1 MEKVLVT
8 GGSGF
13 IALHCIDQ
21 LLEKGFMVRTT
32 IRSESRKDEIIKA
45 MDKYPNLDQNLEF
58 HICDLLED
66 KGWDVAV
73 EGCDYVLHVA
83 SPFILEVPSD
93 EDVLIRPAVDGTL
106 RVLNACSKANVKK
119 VVLTSSVAAVAY
131 GHGRE
136 KTFDESDWS
145 NTDEDSGITPYAKS
159 KTLAEKAAWEFV
171 EKLDTNNKF
180 DFTVINPV
188 GVFGPMLTSDMG
200 TSNSLVSKLINGEL
214 PACPATHMG
223 YVDVRDVARAHVFSM
238 LNSSTNDKR
247 IIVSESEMFF
257 VDVGRILNNAGFKKS
272 PTKQMPNWLV
282 KILAIFVKELSG
294 VTKSLGKRVDTDKSR
309 AKSLFDW
316 DYISAKDSIVDT
328 ANQLSSMDKK

>member
-21 LLEKGFMVRTT
+21 LLGKGFMVRTT
-32 IRSESRKDEIIKA
+32 IRSESRKDEIYKA
-45 MDKYPNLDQNLEF
+45 MNKYPNLDQNLEF

-66 KGWDVAV
+66 EGWDAAAK
-73 EGCDYVLHVA
+73 GCDYVLHVA

-93 EDVLIRPAVDGTL
+93 EEILIRPAVDGTL
-106 RVLNACSKANVKK
+106 RVLNACKK
-119 VVLTSSVAAVAY
+119 NNIKKLVLTSSVAAIAY
-131 GHGRE
+131 GHAQE

-145 NTDEDSGITPYAKS
+145 NIADDSDITPYAKS
-159 KTLAEKAAWEFV
+159 KTLAERVAWDFMNDLTDDE
-171 EKLDTNNKF
+171 KF

-188 GVFGPMLTSDMG
+188 GVFGPMLTRDIG
-200 TSNSLVSKLINGEL
+200 TSNSLVQRLISGKM
-214 PACPATHMG
+214 PACPATHLG
-223 YVDVRDVARAHVFSM
+223 YVDVRDVAKAHIFSM

-257 VDVGRILNNAGFKKS
+257 VDVGRILNEAGFEKS

-282 KILAIFVKELSG
+282 KVFALFIKDLSG
-294 VTKSLGKRVDTDKSR
+294 VTKSLGKRVDTDKSL

-316 DYISAKDSIVDT
+316 EYISAKDSVIDT
-328 ANQLSSMDKK
+328 ANQLSSFNTK

>member
-32 IRSESRKDEIIKA
+32 IRSESRKDEINKA

-66 KGWDVAV
+66 NGWYAAV
-73 EGCDYVLHVA
+73 NGCDYVLHVA

-131 GHGRE
+131 GHGNE

-145 NTDEDSGITPYAKS
+145 NTGADSGITPYAKS

-171 EKLDTNNKF
+171 DTLDTDNKF

-200 TSNSLVSKLINGEL
+200 TSNSLVYKLINGEL

-223 YVDVRDVARAHVFSM
+223 YVDVRDVAKAHVFSM

-257 VDVGRILNNAGFKKS
+257 VDVGRILNEAGFKKS

-282 KILAIFVKELSG
+282 KILALFVKELSG

-328 ANQLSSMDKK
+328 ANQLSAMDKK

>member
-32 IRSESRKDEIIKA
+32 IRSESRKDEINKA
-45 MDKYPNLDQNLEF
+45 MEKYPNLHQNLEF

-66 KGWDVAV
+66 KGWDAAV
-73 EGCDYVLHVA
+73 DGCDYVLHVA

-131 GHGRE
+131 GHGKE

-145 NTDEDSGITPYAKS
+145 NTGDDSGITPYAKS
-159 KTLAEKAAWEFV
+159 KTLAEKAAWEYV
-171 EKLDTNNKF
+171 DNLDADNRF

-223 YVDVRDVARAHVFSM
+223 YVDVRDVAKAHIFSM
-238 LNSSTNDKR
+238 LNSSTNNKR

-257 VDVGRILNNAGFKKS
+257 VDVGRILNDAGFKKS

-282 KILAIFVKELSG
+282 KFLALFIKELSG
-294 VTKSLGKRVDTDKSR
+294 VTKSLGKRVDTDKSL

-316 DYISAKDSIVDT
+316 EYISAKDSIIDT
-328 ANQLSSMDKK
+328 AEQLSTSDHN

>member
-32 IRSESRKDEIIKA
+32 IRSESRKDEINKA
-45 MDKYPNLDQNLEF
+45 MEKYPNLHQNLEF

-66 KGWDVAV
+66 NGWDSAV
-73 EGCDYVLHVA
+73 DGCDYVLHVA

-119 VVLTSSVAAVAY
+119 VVLTSSVAAVAF
-131 GHGRE
+131 GHAKE

-145 NTDEDSGITPYAKS
+145 NTGEDSGITPYAKS
-159 KTLAEKAAWEFV
+159 KTLAEKAAWEYV
-171 EKLDTNNKF
+171 DNLDADNRF

-223 YVDVRDVARAHVFSM
+223 YVDVRDVAKAHVFSM

-257 VDVGRILNNAGFKKS
+257 VDVGRILNDAGFKKS
-272 PTKQMPNWLV
+272 PTKEMPNWLV
-282 KILAIFVKELSG
+282 KFLALFIKELSG
-294 VTKSLGKRVDTDKSR
+294 VTKSLGKRVDTDKSL
-309 AKSLFDW
+309 AKSLFNW
-316 DYISAKDSIVDT
+316 EYISAKDSIIDT
-328 ANQLSSMDKK
+328 AEQLSTSDHN

>member
-32 IRSESRKDEIIKA
+32 IRSESRKDEIYKA
-45 MDKYPNLDQNLEF
+45 MDKYPNLDRNIEF

-66 KGWDVAV
+66 EGWNAAV
-73 EGCDYVLHVA
+73 YGCDYVLHVA

-93 EDVLIRPAVDGTL
+93 EEILIRPAVDGTL
-106 RVLNACSKANVKK
+106 RVLNACKK
-119 VVLTSSVAAVAY
+119 NNIKKLVLTSSVAAIAY
-131 GHGRE
+131 GHAQE
-136 KTFDESDWS
+136 KIFDESDWS
-145 NTDEDSGITPYAKS
+145 NIADDSDITPYAKS
-159 KTLAEKAAWEFV
+159 KTLAERVAWDFMNDLTDDE
-171 EKLDTNNKF
+171 KF

-188 GVFGPMLTSDMG
+188 GVFGPMLTRDIG
-200 TSNSLVSKLINGEL
+200 TSNSLVQRLISGEM
-214 PACPATHMG
+214 PACPATHLG
-223 YVDVRDVARAHVFSM
+223 YVDVRDVAKAHIFSM

-257 VDVGRILNNAGFKKS
+257 VDVGRILNEAGFEKS

-282 KILAIFVKELSG
+282 KVFALFIKDLSG
-294 VTKSLGKRVDTDKSR
+294 VTKSLGKRVDTDKSL

-316 DYISAKDSIVDT
+316 EYISAKDSVIDT
-328 ANQLSSMDKK
+328 ANQLSSFNSK

>member
-32 IRSESRKDEIIKA
+32 IRSESRKEEINKA

-58 HICDLLED
+58 HICDLLKDE
-66 KGWDVAV
+66 GWEAAV
-73 EGCDYVLHVA
+73 DGCDYVLHVA

-93 EDVLIRPAVDGTL
+93 ENVLIKPAVDGTL
-106 RVLNACSKANVKK
+106 RVLNACSKAHVKK

-131 GHGRE
+131 GHGVE
-136 KTFDESDWS
+136 KTYDESDWS
-145 NTDEDSGITPYAKS
+145 NTGEDSGITPYAKS
-159 KTLAEKAAWEFV
+159 KTLAEKAAWKFV
-171 EKLDTNNKF
+171 EELDPDKKF

-188 GVFGPMLTSDMG
+188 GVFGPMLTRDIG
-200 TSNSLVSKLINGEL
+200 TSNSLVSRLINGEL

-223 YVDVRDVARAHVFSM
+223 YVDVRDVAKAHVFSM
-238 LNSSTNDKR
+238 LNSSTNNKR

-257 VDVGRILNNAGFKKS
+257 VDVGRILNEAGFKKS

-282 KILAIFVKELSG
+282 KFLALFIKELSG
-294 VTKSLGKRVDTDKSR
+294 VTKSLGRRVDTDKSL

-316 DYISAKDSIVDT
+316 QYISAKDSILDT
-328 ANQLSSMDKK
+328 ANQLATFDDK

>member
-32 IRSESRKDEIIKA
+32 IRSESRKEEINKA

-58 HICDLLED
+58 HICDLLKDE
-66 KGWDVAV
+66 GWEAAV
-73 EGCDYVLHVA
+73 DGCDYVLHVA

-93 EDVLIRPAVDGTL
+93 ENVLIKPAVDGTL
-106 RVLNACSKANVKK
+106 RVLNACSKAHVKK

-131 GHGRE
+131 GHGVE
-136 KTFDESDWS
+136 KTYDESDWS
-145 NTDEDSGITPYAKS
+145 NTGEDSGITPYAKS
-159 KTLAEKAAWEFV
+159 KTLAEKAAWKFV
-171 EKLDTNNKF
+171 EELDPDKKF

-188 GVFGPMLTSDMG
+188 GVFGPMLTRDIG
-200 TSNSLVSKLINGEL
+200 TSNSLVSRLINGEL

-223 YVDVRDVARAHVFSM
+223 YVDVRDVAKAHVFSM
-238 LNSSTNDKR
+238 LNSSTNNKR

-257 VDVGRILNNAGFKKS
+257 VDVGRILNEAGFKKS

-282 KILAIFVKELSG
+282 KFLAIFIKELSG
-294 VTKSLGKRVDTDKSR
+294 VTKSLGRRVDTDKSL

-316 DYISAKDSIVDT
+316 QYISAKDSILDT
-328 ANQLSSMDKK
+328 ANQLATFDDK

>member
-32 IRSESRKDEIIKA
+32 IRSESRKDEINKA
-45 MDKYPNLDQNLEF
+45 MEKYPNLHQNLEF

-66 KGWDVAV
+66 KGWDAAV
-73 EGCDYVLHVA
+73 DGCDYVLHVA

-119 VVLTSSVAAVAY
+119 VVLTSSVAAVAF
-131 GHGRE
+131 GHAKE

-145 NTDEDSGITPYAKS
+145 NTGEDSGITPYAKS
-159 KTLAEKAAWEFV
+159 KTLAEKAAWEYV
-171 EKLDTNNKF
+171 DNLDADNRF

-223 YVDVRDVARAHVFSM
+223 YVDVRDVAKAHVFSM

-257 VDVGRILNNAGFKKS
+257 VDVGRILNDAGFKKS

-282 KILAIFVKELSG
+282 KFLALFIKELSG
-294 VTKSLGKRVDTDKSR
+294 VTKSLGKRVDTDKSL

-316 DYISAKDSIVDT
+316 EYISAKDSIIDT
-328 ANQLSSMDKK
+328 AEQLSTSDHN

>member
-32 IRSESRKDEIIKA
+32 IRSESRKEEINKA

-58 HICDLLED
+58 HICDLLKDE
-66 KGWDVAV
+66 GWEAAV
-73 EGCDYVLHVA
+73 DGCDYVLHVA

-93 EDVLIRPAVDGTL
+93 ENVLIKPAVDGTL
-106 RVLNACSKANVKK
+106 RVLNACSKAHVKK

-131 GHGRE
+131 GHGVE
-136 KTFDESDWS
+136 KTYDESDWS
-145 NTDEDSGITPYAKS
+145 NTGEDSDITPYAKS
-159 KTLAEKAAWEFV
+159 KTLAEKAAWNFV
-171 EKLDTNNKF
+171 EELDPDKKF

-188 GVFGPMLTSDMG
+188 GVFGPMLTRDIG
-200 TSNSLVSKLINGEL
+200 TSNSLVSRLINGEL

-223 YVDVRDVARAHVFSM
+223 YVDVRDVAKAHVFSM
-238 LNSSTNDKR
+238 LNSSTNNKR

-257 VDVGRILNNAGFKKS
+257 VDVGRILNEAGFKKS

-282 KILAIFVKELSG
+282 KFLAIFIKELSG
-294 VTKSLGKRVDTDKSR
+294 VTKSLGRRVDTDKSL

-316 DYISAKDSIVDT
+316 QYISAKDSILDT
-328 ANQLSSMDKK
+328 ANQLATFNDK

>member
-32 IRSESRKDEIIKA
+32 IRSESRKDEINKA

-58 HICDLLED
+58 HICDLLKDE
-66 KGWDVAV
+66 GWEAAV
-73 EGCDYVLHVA
+73 DGCDYVLHVA

-93 EDVLIRPAVDGTL
+93 ENVLIKPAVDGTL
-106 RVLNACSKANVKK
+106 RVLNACSKAHVKK

-131 GHGRE
+131 GHGVE

-145 NTDEDSGITPYAKS
+145 NTGEDSGITPYAKS
-159 KTLAEKAAWEFV
+159 KTLAEKAAWNFV
-171 EKLDTNNKF
+171 EELDTDKKF

-188 GVFGPMLTSDMG
+188 GVFGPMLTRDIG
-200 TSNSLVSKLINGEL
+200 TSNSLVSRLINGEL

-223 YVDVRDVARAHVFSM
+223 YVDVRDVAKAHVFSM
-238 LNSSTNDKR
+238 LNSSTNNKR

-257 VDVGRILNNAGFKKS
+257 VDVGRILNEAGFKKS

-282 KILAIFVKELSG
+282 KFLAIFIKELSG
-294 VTKSLGKRVDTDKSR
+294 VTKSLGRRVDTDKSL

-316 DYISAKDSIVDT
+316 QYITAKDSILDT
-328 ANQLSSMDKK
+328 ANQLATFDDK

>member
-32 IRSESRKDEIIKA
+32 IRSESRKDEINKA

-58 HICDLLED
+58 HICDLLKDE
-66 KGWDVAV
+66 GWEAAV
-73 EGCDYVLHVA
+73 DGCDYVLHVA

-93 EDVLIRPAVDGTL
+93 ENVLIKPAVDGTL
-106 RVLNACSKANVKK
+106 RVLNACSKAHVKK

-131 GHGRE
+131 GHGAE
-136 KTFDESDWS
+136 KTYDESDWS
-145 NTDEDSGITPYAKS
+145 NTGEDSGITPYAKS
-159 KTLAEKAAWEFV
+159 KTLAEKAAWNFV
-171 EKLDTNNKF
+171 EELDTDKKF

-188 GVFGPMLTSDMG
+188 GVFGPMLTIDIG
-200 TSNSLVSKLINGEL
+200 TSNSLVSRLINGEL

-223 YVDVRDVARAHVFSM
+223 YVDVRDVAKAHVFSM
-238 LNSSTNDKR
+238 LNSSTNNKR

-257 VDVGRILNNAGFKKS
+257 VDVGRILNEAGFKKS

-282 KILAIFVKELSG
+282 KFLAIFIKELSG
-294 VTKSLGKRVDTDKSR
+294 VTKSLGRRVDTDKSL

-316 DYISAKDSIVDT
+316 QYITAKDSILDT
-328 ANQLSSMDKK
+328 ANQLATFDDK

>member
-32 IRSESRKDEIIKA
+32 IRSESRKDEINKA

-58 HICDLLED
+58 HICDLLKDE
-66 KGWDVAV
+66 GWEAAV
-73 EGCDYVLHVA
+73 DGCDYVLHVA

-93 EDVLIRPAVDGTL
+93 ENVLIKPAVDGTL
-106 RVLNACSKANVKK
+106 RVLNACSRAHVKK

-131 GHGRE
+131 GHGEE
-136 KTFDESDWS
+136 KTYDESDWS
-145 NTDEDSGITPYAKS
+145 NTGEDSGITPYAKS
-159 KTLAEKAAWEFV
+159 KTLAEKAAWNFV
-171 EKLDTNNKF
+171 EELDTDKKF

-188 GVFGPMLTSDMG
+188 GVFGPMLTRDIG
-200 TSNSLVSKLINGEL
+200 TSNSLVSRLINGEL

-223 YVDVRDVARAHVFSM
+223 YVDVRDVAKAHVFSM
-238 LNSSTNDKR
+238 LNSSTNNKR

-257 VDVGRILNNAGFKKS
+257 VDVGRILNEAGFKKS

-282 KILAIFVKELSG
+282 KFLAIFIKDLSG
-294 VTKSLGKRVDTDKSR
+294 VTKSLGRRVDTDKSL

-316 DYISAKDSIVDT
+316 QYISAKDSILDT
-328 ANQLSSMDKK
+328 ANQLATFDDK

>member
-32 IRSESRKDEIIKA
+32 IRSESRKDEINKA

-58 HICDLLED
+58 HICDLLKDE
-66 KGWDVAV
+66 GWEAAV
-73 EGCDYVLHVA
+73 DGCDYVLHVA

-93 EDVLIRPAVDGTL
+93 ENVLIKPAVDGTL
-106 RVLNACSKANVKK
+106 RVLNACSKAHVKK

-131 GHGRE
+131 GHGAE
-136 KTFDESDWS
+136 KTYDESDWS
-145 NTDEDSGITPYAKS
+145 NTGEDSGITPYAKS
-159 KTLAEKAAWEFV
+159 KTLAEKAAWNFV
-171 EKLDTNNKF
+171 EELDTDKKF

-188 GVFGPMLTSDMG
+188 GVFGPMLTRDIG
-200 TSNSLVSKLINGEL
+200 TSNSLVSRLINGEL

-223 YVDVRDVARAHVFSM
+223 YVDVRDVAKAHVFSM
-238 LNSSTNDKR
+238 LNSSTNNKR

-257 VDVGRILNNAGFKKS
+257 VDVGRILNEAGFKKS

-282 KILAIFVKELSG
+282 KFLAIFIKELSG
-294 VTKSLGKRVDTDKSR
+294 VTKSLGRRVDTDKSL

-316 DYISAKDSIVDT
+316 QYISAKDSILDT
-328 ANQLSSMDKK
+328 ANQLATFDNK

>member
-32 IRSESRKDEIIKA
+32 IRSESRKDEINKA
-45 MDKYPNLDQNLEF
+45 MEKYPNLHQNLEF

-66 KGWDVAV
+66 KGWDAAV
-73 EGCDYVLHVA
+73 DGCDYVLHVA

-131 GHGRE
+131 GHGKE

-145 NTDEDSGITPYAKS
+145 NTGDDSGITPYAKS

-171 EKLDTNNKF
+171 EKLGADNKF

-223 YVDVRDVARAHVFSM
+223 YVDVRDVAKAHIFSM

-257 VDVGRILNNAGFKKS
+257 VDVGRILNDAGFKKS

-282 KILAIFVKELSG
+282 KFLALFIKELSG
-294 VTKSLGKRVDTDKSR
+294 VTKSLGKRVDTDKSL

-316 DYISAKDSIVDT
+316 EYISAKDSIIDT
-328 ANQLSSMDKK
+328 AEQLSTSDHN

>member
-32 IRSESRKDEIIKA
+32 IRSESRKDEINKA
-45 MDKYPNLDQNLEF
+45 MEKYQNLHQNLEF

-66 KGWDVAV
+66 KGWDAAV
-73 EGCDYVLHVA
+73 DGCDYVLHVA

-131 GHGRE
+131 GHGKE

-145 NTDEDSGITPYAKS
+145 NTGDDSGITPYAKS
-159 KTLAEKAAWEFV
+159 KTLAEKAAWEYV
-171 EKLDTNNKF
+171 DNLDADNRF

-223 YVDVRDVARAHVFSM
+223 YVDVRDVAKAHIFSM

-257 VDVGRILNNAGFKKS
+257 VDVGRILNDAGFKKS

-282 KILAIFVKELSG
+282 KFLALFIKELSG
-294 VTKSLGKRVDTDKSR
+294 VTKSLGKRVDTDKSL

-316 DYISAKDSIVDT
+316 EYISAKDSIIDT
-328 ANQLSSMDKK
+328 AEQLSTSDHN